1 MQGAGNGGAAEAEGG
16 EGSAAG
22 RGSLDLSR
30 RVGRKRSGRL
40 GCACPRAKG
49 SGREAFSG
57 AGPRREAARC
67 PLRWEP
73 PYRVKEGPHR
83 PERTNHCW
91 CTVGRGAA
99 CRRWGS
105 LRQLP
110 KTRIMVEGHSA
121 ADQRGLQLFAAADS
135 CLHSRAVVRIR
146 SGLTMGVSAPSRPSV
161 ALPFLDH
168 LLSDVR
174 QLASSAV
181 GGEQAITSWDPVE
194 TLLRRVPSPYIVPQ
208 PGGMTTSAVPT
219 LCLCHP
225 GECLGPPESPL
236 CRNGA

>member
-22 RGSLDLSR
+22 RGSLHLSR

-40 GCACPRAKG
+40 GCACPLAKG

-57 AGPRREAARC
+57 TGPRREAARC

-73 PYRVKEGPHR
+73 RYRVKEGPHR

-91 CTVGRGAA
+91 CTVGQGAA

-110 KTRIMVEGHSA
+110 NSKTRIRVEGHSA
-121 ADQRGLQLFAAADS
+121 AGQ
-135 CLHSRAVVRIR
+135 
-146 SGLTMGVSAPSRPSV
+146 GVSSYSPRRTAVCTPGLWFAS
-161 ALPFLDH
+161 F
-168 LLSDVR
+168 
-174 QLASSAV
+174 LASLWRSARHP
-181 GGEQAITSWDPVE
+181 DPV
-194 TLLRRVPSPYIVPQ
+194 LLFPF
-208 PGGMTTSAVPT
+208 
-219 LCLCHP
+219 
-225 GECLGPPESPL
+225 
-236 CRNGA
+236 